1 MIFSFFPDLRS
12 DVYHLRFRR
21 ACISLTIQLLS
32 PCLCWLETP
41 VFINRGWNT
50 ERNEHY
56 GSPATLPVLTL
67 FFPWIYNLLWITY
80 IELYKLVECWTNV
93 IFSEMLWNIDN
104 WMKYTY
110 LKRLS
115 LTFIYLKYRE
125 QVKYSGIFVEE
136 KFESIWF
143 STATILLVHYSLI
156 WFATVYTF
164 LIVHF
169 GPILL
174 LVGCFVLNI

>member
-1 MIFSFFPDLRS
+1 M
-12 DVYHLRFRR
+12 
-21 ACISLTIQLLS
+21 
-32 PCLCWLETP
+32 
-41 VFINRGWNT
+41 
-50 ERNEHY
+50 
-56 GSPATLPVLTL
+56 L
-67 FFPWIYNLLWITY
+67 F
-80 IELYKLVECWTNV
+80 
-93 IFSEMLWNIDN
+93 FSEMLWNIDN

-143 STATILLVHYSLI
+143 STANILLVHYSLI

-164 LIVHF
+164 LIVHYKPYSSSS
-169 GPILL
+169 GMLCLEHLQYLL
-174 LVGCFVLNI
+174 LTLTSRYHSCMAFFHNCSFQNPDMCFCPCHFSWSASDKCFCCTCVKVLHKSDQWL

>member
-67 FFPWIYNLLWITY
+67 FLPWIYNLLWITY

-93 IFSEMLWNIDN
+93 IFFPKCFETLIIEWNIQGGLFN
-104 WMKYTY
+104 CPPPKISKYKKNLEY
-110 LKRLS
+110 PDCPPLKIS
-115 LTFIYLKYRE
+115 KCQTGKE
-125 QVKYSGIFVEE
+125 NSD
-136 KFESIWF
+136 
-143 STATILLVHYSLI
+143 
-156 WFATVYTF
+156 
-164 LIVHF
+164 
-169 GPILL
+169 
-174 LVGCFVLNI
+174 